1 MFSDGIT
8 GSPQD
13 QPNWYDHRLTD
24 GGPIYTETHPG
35 QLIVEPWNALSSL
48 LIVLPAVYW
57 YFVIRKDWRNYKF
70 MLYAIPLMILGGT
83 GSTLFHAFRISR
95 FFLFMDFVPT
105 AILTLSLSI
114 YFWIKVLKR
123 WWYIFFI
130 IIPTFFIRFFM
141 FGQLPSHTAINV
153 SYIMTGIL
161 IGLPLLIL
169 LFKIKFFKVHYVIYT
184 ILLFIAAIIFRE
196 LDAYQIGFLPMG
208 THFLWHAFTGVG
220 AWFILAYLYAF
231 RNRELSIT

>member
-1 MFSDGIT
+1 MFGEGNLREEPD
-8 GSPQD
+8 
-13 QPNWYDHRLTD
+13 WYNQRMLD

-95 FFLFMDFVPT
+95 FFLFMDVLPT

-114 YFWIKVLKR
+114 YFWIKIFNKWGYV
-123 WWYIFFI
+123 FFI
-130 IIPTFFIRFFM
+130 IIPSFFLRFLL
-141 FGQLPSHTAINV
+141 FGNLPDHTAINV
-153 SYIMTGIL
+153 SYIITGVM
-161 IGLPLLIL
+161 IGLPLLIIL
-169 LFKIKFFKVHYVIYT
+169 IRSNFYKFQFVIYT
-184 ILLFIAAIIFRE
+184 ILLFMGAILFRE
-196 LDAYQIGFLPMG
+196 LDAYEISFLPMG

-220 AWFILAYLYAF
+220 AWFILAYLFSF
-231 RNRELSIT
+231 RNQEIAKD